1 MATAQYT
8 SLLNS
13 LTTNL
18 DSHLS
23 FFLFII
29 VLIFIILSPESSGLQ
44 IAALISQLKNLVK
57 LDVLISPDFS
67 TFRYLI
73 VELQNKIF
81 CKRTDFL
88 FQSVNLEQQAMFMW
102 KFTHALEIGVTVLTT
117 ELVSQKFSQEVDA
130 DLRKLLISFD
140 TFNLVKCFH
149 VFIIDF
155 RC

>member
-67 TFRYLI
+67 TFRCLI

-88 FQSVNLEQQAMFMW
+88 FQSVNL
-102 KFTHALEIGVTVLTT
+102 
-117 ELVSQKFSQEVDA
+117 
-130 DLRKLLISFD
+130 
-140 TFNLVKCFH
+140 
-149 VFIIDF
+149 
-155 RC
+155 